1 MVNPDS
7 LVELIRRRLDEFYS
21 RRINSLANLKLK
33 KVLKKKNPYLY
44 KARGTQSAD
53 EIIKGILND
62 HLSSSDEGMFGD
74 AFFEPLALD
83 LARLI
88 GGTVSP
94 SEGVDIAI
102 ETKITYK
109 AIAVKSGPNIFNAS
123 QARKQNQEFMSL
135 RSRLAKLK
143 KDFDAVLGHAY
154 GTKKT
159 PADGNKIYRSSS
171 GQAFWEELTGD
182 AEFYLRIIR
191 LMNDEDIAQHRAE
204 FEIEYDKAVNRYL
217 AEFIPEFCDT
227 DGSIAWDRLLEYNS
241 GKTIGKAMTVKA
253 ASTANP
259 KNIRPKL
266 G

>member
-1 MVNPDS
+1 MVDPGL
-7 LVELIRRRLDEFYS
+7 LVELIRRRLDEFYR
-21 RRINSLANLKLK
+21 RRIHSLANLKLK
-33 KVLKKKNPYLY
+33 KVLKRKNPYLY
-44 KARGTQSAD
+44 KARGTQSAN
-53 EIIKGILND
+53 EIIEGILND

-83 LARLI
+83 MARLI

-102 ETKITYK
+102 ETESTYK
-109 AIAVKSGPNIFNAS
+109 AIAVKSGPNIFSAS
-123 QARKQNQEFMSL
+123 QAKKQNQEFMGL
-135 RSRLAKLK
+135 RSRLTKLK

-159 PADGNKIYRSSS
+159 PAGDKKIYRSSS

-191 LMNDEDIAQHRAE
+191 LMNDADIAQHRAE
-204 FEIEYDKAVNRYL
+204 YEIEYDKAVNRYL
-217 AEFIPEFCDT
+217 AEFIPEFCND
-227 DGSIAWDRLLEYNS
+227 DGSIAWDKLLEYNS
-241 GKTIGKAMTVKA
+241 GKTIGKAITAKA
-253 ASTANP
+253 AKTVNP
-259 KNIRPKL
+259 KKARPGL